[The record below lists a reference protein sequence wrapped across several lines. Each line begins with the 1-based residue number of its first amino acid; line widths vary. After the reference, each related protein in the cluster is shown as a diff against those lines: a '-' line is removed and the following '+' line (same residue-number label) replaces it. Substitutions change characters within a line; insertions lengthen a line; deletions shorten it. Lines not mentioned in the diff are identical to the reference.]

1 MRKSVT
7 EDKAVIK
14 DILDRA
20 EVLWLALADADG
32 PYCVPVNFAL
42 DNDVV
47 YIHSGGK
54 GRKAACLDSGAKVAF
69 STAVDV
75 RLRDSDADNAC
86 DQGYHFKSVMGSG
99 IPRKL
104 EGDEKL
110 RALDAITIKYLGKQ
124 LPYVDK
130 VLPVTMV
137 YAIDINTMT
146 ARVKGA

>member
-20 EVLWLALADADG
+20 EVLWLALVDDQG
-32 PYCVPVNFAL
+32 PHCVPVNFAA
-42 DNDVV
+42 DGDVI
-47 YIHSGGK
+47 YIHSGRK
-54 GRKAACLDSGAKVAF
+54 GRKAACLESGNAVAF

-99 IPRKL
+99 TPRLL

-110 RALDAITIKYLGKQ
+110 RGLDAVTVKYLGRQ
-124 LPYVDK
+124 LPYLDK
-130 VLPVTMV
+130 VLPVTV
-137 YAIDINTMT
+137 VWAIDVREVT